1 MQVKRGASMGRQ
13 HFGKRCSTYGQ
24 IGRKRAQ
31 QRPLLHLTL
40 LTALTLSLG
49 VQPVLAQDS
58 KLDRLETTAQTSY
71 DQQDYKKSAYYW
83 AKLLTELTKDNGGAD
98 TAMDPATKAKLEKT
112 YRSLAQCAINQADY
126 RTASGHLESA
136 RLLTVQLGTPDTEL
150 DKAYSDLSASYQEI
164 DPASL
169 GEQAATALKEVGAQK
184 ITVAKTTKGQHI
196 EVLLVE
202 KFIKQIGTG
211 TLSQVSLDKVIAFD
225 FSEMPDG
232 MVRIDNISGLKAKV
246 KVWVDVI
253 ASKLR
258 RDSNDQPVAEV
269 TGAKLGMTQSVSTK
283 LPDDVYQPVMGII
296 TRVKTAFAPG
306 AQSGGTFNNV
316 ATAGSNSNVNGNN
329 TASNT
334 GTAVGGSPTGGA
346 LTGSS
351 APGVMVPVVNKGQ
364 SIDLD
369 AGATNES
376 GAAIN
381 TPGAAAPTNVQI
393 NQVNQADPPEPEP
406 SFINSNG
413 RR

>member
-1 MQVKRGASMGRQ
+1 MGRQ
-13 HFGKRCSTYGQ
+13 HFGKRCATYGQ

-58 KLDRLETTAQTSY
+58 KLDRLETIAQTSY

-98 TAMDPATKAKLEKT
+98 TAMDPATKAKLQKV

-136 RLLTVQLGTPDTEL
+136 RQLTVQLGTPDTEL

-306 AQSGGTFNNV
+306 AQIGGTFNNV
-316 ATAGSNSNVNGNN
+316 ATAGSNGNVNGNNTASNTVSN

-334 GTAVGGSPTGGA
+334 GTAVGGNPTGGA
-346 LTGSS
+346 STGGST
-351 APGVMVPVVNKGQ
+351 PGVMVPVVNKGQ

-369 AGATNES
+369 AGATNEP
-376 GAAIN
+376 GGAIN
-381 TPGAAAPTNVQI
+381 VPGAAPTNVQV

-406 SFINSNG
+406 SFINQNG

>member
-1 MQVKRGASMGRQ
+1 MGRQ

-24 IGRKRAQ
+24 IGPKRAQ
-31 QRPLLHLTL
+31 PRPYLHLAL
-40 LTALTLSLG
+40 LTAITLSLG

-83 AKLLTELTKDNGGAD
+83 NKLLTELTKDNSGAD
-98 TAMDPATKAKLEKT
+98 TAMDPATKAKLEKV

-126 RTASGHLESA
+126 RTASGHLENA

-150 DKAYSDLSASYQEI
+150 DKAYSDLNAAYQEI

-169 GEQAATALKEVGAQK
+169 GEQAAAALKEVGAHK

-196 EVLLVE
+196 EVLLAE

-232 MVRIDNISGLKAKV
+232 MLRIDNICGLKAKV

-258 RDSNDQPVAEV
+258 RDANDQPVAEV

-296 TRVKTAFAPG
+296 TRVKTAFNPG
-306 AQSGGTFNNV
+306 GQTGGTFDNV
-316 ATAGSNSNVNGNN
+316 ATTGGNGSINGTN
-329 TASNT
+329 TASSS
-334 GTAVGGSPTGGA
+334 GTSTGGSSTSSPS
-346 LTGSS
+346 TGSS
-351 APGVMVPVVNKGQ
+351 APGVMVPVVNRGQ

-369 AGATNES
+369 AGAVNV
-376 GAAIN
+376 
-381 TPGAAAPTNVQI
+381 PGAAAPTNVQV

-406 SFINSNG
+406 SFINPNG